1 MQIGATFARKL
12 RSSLPIFDSLP
23 FRKGYPVMSTS
34 YKSLLAQRE
43 ALEKQIQEA
52 RDLERGQAVENI
64 KETMRIYDISVAE
77 LTGKKTRKYTK
88 RPVPPKYR
96 DPSSGKTWTGRGKPP
111 VWIAGKNRDQF
122 LIVH

>member
-34 YKSLLAQRE
+34 YKASSPNVKRWKSKSRKHAT
-43 ALEKQIQEA
+43 
-52 RDLERGQAVENI
+52 ERGQAVENI
-64 KETMRIYDISVAE
+64 QEMMRIYDISVAE